1 MYIFIYPR
9 RVGRPTTPS
18 KRAGRSSVLKVT
30 RYLTLLGAM
39 AAALAAADVQAQ
51 TGWPAGTIKL
61 VVAYPPGGST
71 DVIARLVQPCLQERL
86 ATTVIVENRSGGSGS
101 VATPAVLRS
110 APDGSNLLMVF
121 DNHAANP
128 FLQPDLS
135 YDTQQDL
142 DPGPLHSPPPHRLS
156 PQPHNPV

>member
-30 RYLTLLGAM
+30 RHLTLLGAM
-39 AAALAAADVQAQ
+39 AATLAAADVQAQ

-86 ATTVIVENRSGGSGS
+86 ATPVSVENPAGGSRR
-101 VATPAVLRS
+101 ARPAAVVHS
-110 APDGSNLLMVF
+110 ALDGSSSLMGF
-121 DNHAANP
+121 
-128 FLQPDLS
+128 
-135 YDTQQDL
+135 Y
-142 DPGPLHSPPPHRLS
+142 
-156 PQPHNPV
+156 

>member
-39 AAALAAADVQAQ
+39 AATLAAADVQAQ

-61 VVAYPPGGST
+61 VVAYAPGGST

-86 ATTVIVENRSGGSGS
+86 APTGNIGHRPGG
-101 VATPAVLRS
+101 A
-110 APDGSNLLMVF
+110 
-121 DNHAANP
+121 
-128 FLQPDLS
+128 
-135 YDTQQDL
+135 
-142 DPGPLHSPPPHRLS
+142 
-156 PQPHNPV
+156 

>member
-1 MYIFIYPR
+1 
-9 RVGRPTTPS
+9 
-18 KRAGRSSVLKVT
+18 
-30 RYLTLLGAM
+30 M
-39 AAALAAADVQAQ
+39 AATLAAADVQAQ

-101 VATPAVLRS
+101 VATAAVVRS
-110 APDGSNLLMVF
+110 PPDGGNRLIVF

-128 FLQPDLS
+128 FVLPDLS
-135 YDTQQDL
+135 YDTDKDL
-142 DPGPLHSPPPHRLS
+142 DPVLRIGTTPHILS
-156 PQPHNPV
+156 THT

>member
-30 RYLTLLGAM
+30 RHLTLLGAM
-39 AAALAAADVQAQ
+39 AATLAAADVQAQ

-86 ATTVIVENRSGGSGS
+86 ATAGVFDDRSRWAGS
-101 VATPAVLRS
+101 VVTAGVVTS
-110 APDGSNLLMVF
+110 
-121 DNHAANP
+121 
-128 FLQPDLS
+128 
-135 YDTQQDL
+135 
-142 DPGPLHSPPPHRLS
+142 
-156 PQPHNPV
+156 